1 MSKTGD
7 MIYGKNSMEKCYVS
21 WCGIE
26 GVEMVSSSS
35 GRLV

>member
-7 MIYGKNSMEKCYVS
+7 MIYGKNSMENVS